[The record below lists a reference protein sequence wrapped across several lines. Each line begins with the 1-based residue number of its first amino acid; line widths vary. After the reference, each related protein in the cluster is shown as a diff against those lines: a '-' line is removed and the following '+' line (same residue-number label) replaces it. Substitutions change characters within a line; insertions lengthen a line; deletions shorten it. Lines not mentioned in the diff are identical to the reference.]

1 MRFGNGALA
10 LVAVTL
16 LSACAGYA
24 LLGISYRLNGDN
36 AAARRWL
43 KRAVGV
49 AAVASD
55 RQRYQNKLDLLAGH
69 SRN

>member
-24 LLGISYRLNGDN
+24 LLGISYQLNGDN

-43 KRAVGV
+43 KRAVAV